1 MAVLKFLESYDFS
14 GKTVVPFCT
23 HGGGGSGGSFQSVES
38 AASGATVLNGL
49 SVSGAS
55 AGDANS
61 RVVEW
66 LNGLK
71 LN

>member
-1 MAVLKFLESYDFS
+1 MAVLTFLESYDFS

-38 AASGATVLNGL
+38 AASGATVLNGI